1 MSETTDGVYG
11 AVAIEAYP
19 TRTLSPVPSQASGAR
34 GTYSPSAPSATA
46 AMTKRYCAARWRNIL
61 EITSARNIP
70 IGMRANYYIIRGCE
84 YAQ

>member
-1 MSETTDGVYG
+1 MSGTTGGASGVEG
-11 AVAIEAYP
+11 GEYP
-19 TRTLSPVPSQASGAR
+19 TRTLSPVPSPASGAR